1 MSFLCNYF
9 RVSDCIK
16 FYTIIAG
23 KSVYKLYT
31 KCYIAKWMVFER
43 NYTGK

>member
-1 MSFLCNYF
+1 MHFF
-9 RVSDCIK
+9 RMYDCIK
-16 FYTIIAG
+16 FYTIIVE